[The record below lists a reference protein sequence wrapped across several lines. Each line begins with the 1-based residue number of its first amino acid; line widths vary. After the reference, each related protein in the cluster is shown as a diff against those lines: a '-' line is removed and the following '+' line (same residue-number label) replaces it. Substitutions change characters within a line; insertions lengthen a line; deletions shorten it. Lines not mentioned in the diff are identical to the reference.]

1 MEVGEREAAFVAVSE
16 RDRASEGEPRDV
28 RVAEGSPE
36 GEGVPEPPLLSECA
50 GEGVRP
56 PLAVRCAV
64 EEPEGAPLL
73 VPPRGC
79 SVGKGAR
86 EPTTLAGELEG
97 AAVPVPRAA
106 WAVGKGAREPS
117 TLAAVG
123 VRLPERD
130 PAGEALLER
139 ETRAD
144 GVTDVEADSLREGA
158 LEVEARG
165 DTDAE
170 REGAGV
176 WVERR
181 LREAGKVTVPDCAA
195 VALRALLGDS
205 VSPGDAEL
213 LPEGARTV
221 AVALL
226 ARVREARGE
235 AVMEPPIA
243 FAVG

>member
-1 MEVGEREAAFVAVSE
+1 MEVGEGETAFDAASE
-16 RDRASEGEPRDV
+16 RVRASEGEPRDV
-28 RVAEGSPE
+28 SVTEGSLE
-36 GEGVPEPPLLSECA
+36 VEGVPEAPLLSERA

-56 PLAVRCAV
+56 PLAVRCAE
-64 EEPEGAPLL
+64 EEPESAPLL

-97 AAVPVPRAA
+97 AAVPVPRTT

-123 VRLPERD
+123 VRLPERE
-130 PAGEALLER
+130 PAGEALLDTD
-139 ETRAD
+139 TRAD
-144 GVTDVEADSLREGA
+144 GVSDVEAASLREGA
-158 LEVEARG
+158 LDVETRG

-176 WVERR
+176 RVERR
-181 LREAGKVTVPDCAA
+181 LREAGKVTVPDCTA
-195 VALRALLGDS
+195 VALRALLGDG

-226 ARVREARGE
+226 AKVREARGE